1 MATGADDSRC
11 TIGDPG
17 APRLKRLEQ
26 AHKRIVQCLTDFES
40 AGDAGAILES
50 LEVLLRLLPE
60 HFATDEEG
68 PDGIFDELRA
78 IRPALD
84 PQLKLLERDHREILK
99 ALEALRSQ
107 LREAGHDFSRVQER
121 RAACVRMI
129 RSHEEVESRL
139 ALETY
144 FLDEGGSG

>member
-26 AHKRIVQCLTDFES
+26 AHQRIRECLAEFES
-40 AGDAGAILES
+40 AGGADAILES
-50 LEVLLRLLPE
+50 LEQLLQILPG
-60 HFATDEEG
+60 HFSRDEEG

-84 PQLKLLERDHREILK
+84 PQLQDLAHEHREILQD
-99 ALEALRSQ
+99 LEALRAQ
-107 LREAGHDFSRVQER
+107 AREPAHDDAHIQAQ
-121 RAACVRMI
+121 RAACVRRI
-129 RSHEEVESRL
+129 RTHEEAESRL

>member
-26 AHKRIVQCLTDFES
+26 AHQRITRCLADFES

-50 LEVLLRLLPE
+50 LEQLLELLPE
-60 HFATDEEG
+60 HFSRDEEG

-84 PQLKLLERDHREILK
+84 PQLERLEREHREILRD
-99 ALEALRSQ
+99 LEALRSQ
-107 LREAGHDFSRVQER
+107 AREPGHEDARIQEQ
-121 RAACVRMI
+121 RAACVRKI
-129 RSHEEVESRL
+129 RVHEEAESRL